1 MKPTPT
7 DSSFERLARA
17 FLGEHPDVQCE
28 WRNVKELLWGG
39 RTDLICGADTPNEV
53 FASFNRGGQIAV
65 GATVTGDHEDFEDF
79 GRDLSDDKVA
89 REAFDRFVKL
99 LREYGHL
106 NESV

>member
-1 MKPTPT
+1 MNVTPT
-7 DSSFERLARA
+7 DSSFEQLARA
-17 FLGEHPDVQCE
+17 FLGDHPSLACE
-28 WRNVKELLWGG
+28 WRSVKELLWS
-39 RTDLICGADTPNEV
+39 RTDLVCGADTPNEV

-79 GRDLSDDKVA
+79 GRDMSDDKIA
-89 REAFDRFVKL
+89 REAFDRFVEL